1 MKEYTSRIV
10 ALARFIGDANIY
22 KIDEELNRMAKDGWE
37 LANII
42 TLPKEDED
50 FRFLVTMS
58 RDATEAK

>member
-42 TLPKEDED
+42 TLPKEDEE

-58 RDATEAK
+58 RSVTEDK

>member
-58 RDATEAK
+58 REATEAK